1 MSDHQAKDQGL
12 MEAEKNLDAS
22 EIGKTPFYKVV
33 LTGGNERNSTL
44 DDCV

>member
-1 MSDHQAKDQGL
+1 

-22 EIGKTPFYKVV
+22 ESGKTPFFKVV
-33 LTGGNERNSTL
+33 LTGGNERNLTS